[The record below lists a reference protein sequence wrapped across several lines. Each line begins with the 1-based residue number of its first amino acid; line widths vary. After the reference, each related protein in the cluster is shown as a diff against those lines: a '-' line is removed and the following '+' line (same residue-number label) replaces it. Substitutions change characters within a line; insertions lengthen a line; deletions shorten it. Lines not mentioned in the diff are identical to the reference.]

1 MLWSVV
7 PSLRGRS
14 RSRLIAVSD
23 AAVSNWAFSS
33 GTDVC
38 VHREKREGKRPGEQV
53 PGTAVGLGV
62 SHSPA
67 LQLCVGY
74 GREEF

>member
-1 MLWSVV
+1 MLWSTM
-7 PSLRGRS
+7 PLLQGRG

-23 AAVSNWAFSS
+23 VAVSNRAFSC

-38 VHREKREGKRPGEQV
+38 VRREKREGKRPGEWV

-62 SHSPA
+62 SHPPA
-67 LQLCVGY
+67 LQLCVGC
-74 GREEF
+74 GREGF